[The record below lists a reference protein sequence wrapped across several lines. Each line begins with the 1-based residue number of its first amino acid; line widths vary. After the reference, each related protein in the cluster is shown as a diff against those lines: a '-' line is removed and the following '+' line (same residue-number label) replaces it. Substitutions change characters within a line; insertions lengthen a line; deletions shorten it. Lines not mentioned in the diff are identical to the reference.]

1 MQLEGFNGL
10 EAVIAPIFP
19 VKNTRNQVILSTS
32 VTVMS
37 TNDHTMRN
45 LISFLQEKV
54 KLFSLT
60 FHLYLLQRAGGGM
73 HQFLI

>member
-1 MQLEGFNGL
+1 MSY
-10 EAVIAPIFP
+10 
-19 VKNTRNQVILSTS
+19 QVILSTS
-32 VTVMS
+32 VTVMN
-37 TNDHTMRN
+37 TNDHMMRN

-60 FHLYLLQRAGGGM
+60 FHLYLLQRPVGGM